1 MRPATRARLKPRPIK
16 IYSETM
22 AQIMQTQNRNRS
34 GEWFGRA
41 QKVLVDGVNSP
52 SRGAAVYAGGPVL
65 VERGRGSRV
74 WDIDDNEYIDFMMSF
89 GALIQG
95 HAHPVVVKTVSEAVA
110 EGSHFAAAT
119 SAEVEAAERFC
130 RMVPSAEVV
139 RFANTGS
146 EATMLAL
153 RLARA
158 HTGRNK
164 FLKFEGHYHGW
175 YDPFLLGAHSHP
187 AEGLGTVENPARIPD
202 SDGIPLSIFDDVVLA
217 PWNNVDA
224 LEDVLRKHGHELAAV
239 ITEPIMANMGC
250 ILPREGYLQRLR
262 ELTHA
267 CGALLILDEVV
278 TGFRYA
284 PGGCQEYYGVQP
296 DLSTFGK
303 ALGAGFPVGAVAG
316 PRSILERMRWS
327 EKMVLHY
334 GTFNGHRLTM
344 KVIAANLDL
353 LSGKDAYRKLHAVGD
368 AAVAG
373 LREIFR
379 RRKLKAVV
387 QGFGPMFQI
396 YFTERDGIHDYR
408 DYCKFVDTKL
418 YSRFVHNLLER
429 GIYMTPSNGLHWI
442 ISTAHTNAD
451 VEALLAA
458 ADDACTGLA

>member
-1 MRPATRARLKPRPIK
+1 MNDIGQTRDR
-16 IYSETM
+16 T
-22 AQIMQTQNRNRS
+22 RS
-34 GEWFGRA
+34 QEWFERA
-41 QKVLVDGVNSP
+41 QKSLVEGVNSP
-52 SRGAAVYAGGPVL
+52 SRGAAVYADGPIML
-65 VERGRGSRV
+65 ERGRGSRV
-74 WDIDDNEYIDFMMSF
+74 WDIDGNEYIDFMMSF

-95 HAHPVVVKTVSEAVA
+95 HANPAMVKAVSEAMID
-110 EGSHFAAAT
+110 GSHFAAAT
-119 SAEVEAAERFC
+119 SAEVEAAERLC
-130 RMVPSAEVV
+130 GMVPSAEVV
-139 RFANTGS
+139 RFTNTGS

-175 YDPFLLGAHSHP
+175 YDPFLLGAHGHP
-187 AEGLGTVENPARIPD
+187 ADELGTLDDPARIPD
-202 SDGIPLSIFDDVVLA
+202 SEGIPLSVFDDVVLA
-217 PWNNVDA
+217 PWNDVGA
-224 LEDVLRKHGHELAAV
+224 LERVLQKHGRELAAV

-250 ILPREGYLQRLR
+250 ILPRDGYLQRLR
-262 ELTHA
+262 ELTRD

-296 DLSTFGK
+296 DISTFGK

-353 LSGKDAYRKLHAVGD
+353 LSAKDTYRKLHAVGD

-373 LREIFR
+373 LREVFR
-379 RRKLKAVV
+379 RRNLKAIV

-396 YFTERDGIHDYR
+396 YFTARDGIHDYR
-408 DYCKFVDTKL
+408 DYCKYADTKL
-418 YSRFVHNLLER
+418 YSRFIHNLLER

-442 ISTAHTNAD
+442 ISTAHTNDD
-451 VEALLAA
+451 VEALIEA
-458 ADDACTGLA
+458 ADQACAGLS